1 MKSKKTNQSASLI
14 PKYPNSRLR
23 VSEGIPVLAFSAVTM
38 PYRNREHNSKK
49 VEVVAEQP
57 YTKARQQANKKWGQ
71 AHKEQTRYISRRS
84 QAQGFIR
91 NFAT

>member
-23 VSEGIPVLAFSAVTM
+23 VSEGILVLIFSRIII
-38 PYRNREHNSKK
+38 PYWYREHNLKDVRSMAK
-49 VEVVAEQP
+49 QP
-57 YTKARQQANKKWGQ
+57 YTKARQQVNKKWDQ
-71 AHKEQTRYISRRS
+71 AHKEQIQYISRRS